1 MILYINMWKNISKFF
16 KGYPMREIVAK
27 KMIQYGLR
35 VKDNKIYCGD
45 IELSDSKIARAL
57 NIDRRSVNA
66 TIKTI
71 NNNIELKNIFS
82 RLTPTCH
89 LKNAASNMKWGVI
102 EIIPKDPSIP
112 GIVAEVANII
122 ANNKISIR
130 QAIVDDFQLFEE
142 PRLFIV
148 TEKQI
153 PPKLIPMIRKAK
165 GVKALM
171 IY

>member
-1 MILYINMWKNISKFF
+1 
-16 KGYPMREIVAK
+16 MRQIVAK
-27 KMIQYGLR
+27 KMLEYGLR
-35 VKDNKIYCGD
+35 VKDNRIYCGD

-66 TIKTI
+66 TLKII
-71 NNNIELKNIFS
+71 NKKIELKNIFS
-82 RLTPTCH
+82 KLTPTCH
-89 LKNAASNMKWGVI
+89 LKNTASNMNWGVI
-102 EIIPKDPSIP
+102 EISPEDPSIP
-112 GIVAEVANII
+112 GILAEVANII
-122 ANNKISIR
+122 ARNKISIR

-142 PRLFIV
+142 PKLFII

-153 PPKLIPMIRKAK
+153 PAKLIPIIRKAK